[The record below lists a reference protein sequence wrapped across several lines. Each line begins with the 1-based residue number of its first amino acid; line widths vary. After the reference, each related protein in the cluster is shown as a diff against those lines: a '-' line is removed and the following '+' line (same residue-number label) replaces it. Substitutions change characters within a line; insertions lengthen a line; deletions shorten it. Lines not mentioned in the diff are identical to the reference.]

1 MHLMFMD
8 ILLMLDDNSFLKILD
23 ETGTSASATTNWAT
37 ETATV
42 TAEGSYKFV
51 FVAGTFDFSGGKW
64 AGAQLFVDNVTV
76 TENVV
81 PPTISD
87 SMVQSIA
94 QRVKFESTSED
105 PPASKTLT
113 VKTTNLNNAGAE
125 QTGTASATINFTKL
139 NDAPSITS
147 GNTASFDE
155 NLPISTVVYDGNA
168 TDVDSSDTITFS
180 ISGTDA
186 ALFTVDSNDGEV
198 RLKTSADFETKNSYS
213 FNIIATDNGAGTL
226 STSKA
231 VTLSVNN
238 LNDPPSITSGATGT
252 IAENASISTIAY
264 DAQATDPDGNSITF
278 SITGTDASLFTI
290 DSDDGEVR
298 LKNSANFEVKNSY
311 SINVVATDNGST
323 PANSSKAITINVTDQ
338 NDVPVTVN
346 DTAITT
352 LNTAKNNIAVL
363 ANDSDEDGD
372 TLNIQSISYS
382 GAGNATTNGT
392 IINYTPPTGVATLTE
407 TITYVTSDGNG
418 GTSNGTLTM
427 RVVTP
432 LIQGPSNSAGS
443 ETSAVTK
450 NENITAV
457 TNLTANVPVTWS
469 INSGLDGDKFNLDA
483 GGNLTFKVAPNFEI
497 PTDADNN
504 NTYQVEVK
512 AVEGGGFFSTQ
523 IITVTIQ
530 NVNEAPPVIDT
541 TNLTGSVSENANIS
555 EVIYDV
561 TATDADV
568 NDVLTFSVSGTDAS
582 LVTIDSD
589 DGEVRLKS
597 SADFENKNSY
607 NFNVVATDPD
617 GSQDTES
624 ITVNVTN
631 ANDQPVVTS
640 GSTAT
645 LAENLSNSTVFYTIT
660 ATDQDTK

>member
-1 MHLMFMD
+1 
-8 ILLMLDDNSFLKILD
+8 
-23 ETGTSASATTNWAT
+23 
-37 ETATV
+37 
-42 TAEGSYKFV
+42 
-51 FVAGTFDFSGGKW
+51 
-64 AGAQLFVDNVTV
+64 
-76 TENVV
+76 
-81 PPTISD
+81 
-87 SMVQSIA
+87 MVQSIA

-323 PANSSKAITINVTDQ
+323 PANSTKAITINVTDQ
-338 NDVPVTVN
+338 NDNPALVN

-372 TLNIQSISYS
+372 TLLYNPLVIRVLGMQQRMVQS
-382 GAGNATTNGT
+382 
-392 IINYTPPTGVATLTE
+392 
-407 TITYVTSDGNG
+407 
-418 GTSNGTLTM
+418 
-427 RVVTP
+427 
-432 LIQGPSNSAGS
+432 
-443 ETSAVTK
+443 
-450 NENITAV
+450 
-457 TNLTANVPVTWS
+457 
-469 INSGLDGDKFNLDA
+469 
-483 GGNLTFKVAPNFEI
+483 
-497 PTDADNN
+497 
-504 NTYQVEVK
+504 
-512 AVEGGGFFSTQ
+512 
-523 IITVTIQ
+523 
-530 NVNEAPPVIDT
+530 
-541 TNLTGSVSENANIS
+541 
-555 EVIYDV
+555 
-561 TATDADV
+561 
-568 NDVLTFSVSGTDAS
+568 
-582 LVTIDSD
+582 
-589 DGEVRLKS
+589 
-597 SADFENKNSY
+597 
-607 NFNVVATDPD
+607 
-617 GSQDTES
+617 
-624 ITVNVTN
+624 
-631 ANDQPVVTS
+631 
-640 GSTAT
+640 
-645 LAENLSNSTVFYTIT
+645 
-660 ATDQDTK
+660 

>member
-1 MHLMFMD
+1 
-8 ILLMLDDNSFLKILD
+8 
-23 ETGTSASATTNWAT
+23 
-37 ETATV
+37 
-42 TAEGSYKFV
+42 
-51 FVAGTFDFSGGKW
+51 
-64 AGAQLFVDNVTV
+64 
-76 TENVV
+76 
-81 PPTISD
+81 
-87 SMVQSIA
+87 MVQSIA

-139 NDAPSITS
+139 NDAPTITS
-147 GNTASFDE
+147 SNTASVDE
-155 NLPISTVVYDGNA
+155 NLPITTVVYDGNA

-213 FNIIATDNGAGTL
+213 FNIIATDNGVGTL

-338 NDVPVTVN
+338 NDNPVTVN

-372 TLNIQSISYS
+372 TLTIQSVSYS

-589 DGEVRLKS
+589 DGEIRLKS
-597 SADFENKNSY
+597 SADFETKNSY

-660 ATDQDTK
+660 ATDQDVSDNITYSVSGVRCCFNYM